1 MVSVPPE
8 FKEESTMAKRANG
21 EGNIRKR
28 KDGKWLLTF
37 PTGLYLASGKK
48 EYCYFY
54 FNSQVD
60 AVKKLQILQSEK
72 AMGVCHSKAAV
83 KTGDWIETWIEK
95 HKAPKLAP
103 STLTSY
109 RNNFRVHIKPRVG
122 DIELANLSTY
132 HIQRMLDSMGG
143 SHSLF
148 VKVYNVIHGAL
159 EKAVEMGMIL
169 RNPCKGVAFPKDDT
183 KDMRVLTQEEQQR
196 FIAAL
201 DGEYYRVMLL
211 TYLYTGM
218 RIGEGI
224 PLLWSD
230 IDLERRTIRVNKTAV
245 VCHDFESHSAKQEV
259 QNRCK
264 TKSSKRIIVITSG
277 LASIL
282 AEHKEIMRN
291 RAKQLG
297 EEWSEDS
304 LVFRNSRGN
313 MVYSRN
319 LQEVLYRILDKA
331 GIEGATMHTLRHTYA
346 TRCFEAGVAL
356 KAISEQLGH
365 ANLKMTYQVYI
376 HILED
381 TKVREI
387 DKLDQIDQFIASE
400 EETESAVVIPFPEK
414 GKVI

>member
-1 MVSVPPE
+1 
-8 FKEESTMAKRANG
+8 
-21 EGNIRKR
+21 
-28 KDGKWLLTF
+28 
-37 PTGLYLASGKK
+37 
-48 EYCYFY
+48 
-54 FNSQVD
+54 
-60 AVKKLQILQSEK
+60 
-72 AMGVCHSKAAV
+72 
-83 KTGDWIETWIEK
+83 
-95 HKAPKLAP
+95 
-103 STLTSY
+103 
-109 RNNFRVHIKPRVG
+109 
-122 DIELANLSTY
+122 
-132 HIQRMLDSMGG
+132 
-143 SHSLF
+143 
-148 VKVYNVIHGAL
+148 
-159 EKAVEMGMIL
+159 
-169 RNPCKGVAFPKDDT
+169 
-183 KDMRVLTQEEQQR
+183 
-196 FIAAL
+196 
-201 DGEYYRVMLL
+201 
-211 TYLYTGM
+211 
-218 RIGEGI
+218 
-224 PLLWSD
+224 
-230 IDLERRTIRVNKTAV
+230 
-245 VCHDFESHSAKQEV
+245 
-259 QNRCK
+259 
-264 TKSSKRIIVITSG
+264 
-277 LASIL
+277 
-282 AEHKEIMRN
+282 MRN

>member
-1 MVSVPPE
+1 
-8 FKEESTMAKRANG
+8 MAKRANG
-21 EGNIRKR
+21 EGSIRKR
-28 KDGKWLLTF
+28 KDGKWLVTF
-37 PTGLYLASGKK
+37 PTGRYLASGKR
-48 EYCYFY
+48 EYIYKYCAD
-54 FNSQVD
+54 QAT
-60 AVKKLQILQSEK
+60 AVKALQQLQSEK
-72 AMGVCHSKAAV
+72 AMGVCHSKVAV
-83 KTGDWIETWIEK
+83 KTGVWIETWIEK
-95 HKAPKLAP
+95 HKAPHLAS

-109 RNNFRVHIKPRVG
+109 RNNYRVHVEPFVG
-122 DIELANLSTY
+122 KIALKDLTTY
-132 HIQRMLDSMGG
+132 HIQKTLDSMGG
-143 SHSLF
+143 SFSLF

-159 EKAVEMGMIL
+159 EKAVELGMIP
-169 RNPCKGVAFPKDDT
+169 RNPCKGVAFPKDDRKDVWALT
-183 KDMRVLTQEEQQR
+183 KEEQQR

-230 IDLERRTIRVNKTAV
+230 IDLERRTIRVTKKAIV
-245 VCHDFESHSAKQEV
+245 RHDFEAHSAKQEV
-259 QNRCK
+259 QDKCK

-282 AEHKEIMRN
+282 VEHKEVMRN

-331 GIEGATMHTLRHTYA
+331 GIKGATMHTLRHTYA
-346 TRCFEAGVAL
+346 TRCFEAGVNI
-356 KAISEQLGH
+356 KAISQQLGH
-365 ANLKMTYQVYI
+365 KDVKTTYDIYV
-376 HILED
+376 HLFED
-381 TKVREI
+381 TKAKEI
-387 DKLDQIDQFIASE
+387 DKLSEIDKFIASE
-400 EETESAVVIPFPEK
+400 EATESAVVIPFPEK
-414 GKVI
+414 GKAV

>member
-21 EGNIRKR
+21 EGNIRRHKNR
-28 KDGKWLLTF
+28 WLVTF
-37 PTGLYLASGKK
+37 PTGIYKANGKREYLYRYYDNQSR
-48 EYCYFY
+48 
-54 FNSQVD
+54 
-60 AVKKLQILQSEK
+60 AVAGLRQLQSEK

-95 HKAPKLAP
+95 HKAPHLAP

-109 RNNFRVHIKPRVG
+109 RNNFRVHIRPYVG
-122 DIELANLSTY
+122 EIALKDLTTY
-132 HIQRMLDSMGG
+132 HIQKMLDNGNFRF
-143 SHSLF
+143 SLF

-159 EKAVEMGMIL
+159 EEAVKQGMIL
-169 RNPCKGVAFPKDDT
+169 RNPCKGVAFPKNDT

-230 IDLERRTIRVNKTAV
+230 IDLERRAIAVNKTAV

-400 EETESAVVIPFPEK
+400 EATESAVVIPFPEK